1 MQLNKPLK
9 RLHRLF
15 QIAFFLFLLTPYAA
29 KAESFGEIE
38 VRGNKRIEQSA
49 VIEKMTLRPGMA
61 LTSEAVRRDVQSI
74 FSLGFFKDIQFD
86 LEGKKLIVKVVERPY
101 VSRIEYIGST
111 EFENKDLEDATK
123 LKSYRV
129 LSYSEIQTGISA
141 LRKKYEDKGYYLAQ
155 VRFEV
160 LPVSKDSSDVNLK
173 FYISENE
180 QVRIRKINLLGNK
193 QISTG
198 DLKQVL
204 FTSEGHMFSWATGSG
219 TFRDDFFER
228 DVNALAMF
236 YGNEGY
242 IESKITKPR
251 VSLSQDRRYIDVLM
265 DIKEGEKF
273 YLEDI
278 EFKGDVEFSEE
289 KLREVFGMKSGDV
302 FSTGQMQEGLLSVGD
317 LYGDEGYAFANV
329 IPRPEIKSNDHKVF
343 LTVDIQKGDKIYW
356 GEVKVTGNTKTHDK
370 IFRRE
375 LKFVEGEITNST
387 KRKKSIENIR
397 RLGFFDEDIKFLTST
412 RKDQSN
418 IMDLEIKLKEK
429 PTGTINL
436 QAGYGND
443 AGFSIVAG
451 VMQSN
456 LFGKGQDISLQTSWA
471 SSKAM
476 NFDLTFTDP
485 KIFDSDW
492 LFGTNMFWSRRRI
505 GPQADA
511 DYTYFQDQRG
521 ISFRL
526 GKEVAEHWLL
536 DGKYRFSKTN
546 LSDPIN
552 IAIFSREEDTHTT
565 ISAVGSDLTYDTRNN
580 RLDPSNGW
588 YFYSGF
594 EVAGLGGRAFQKF
607 DGSLRFYKRV
617 AWKLV
622 YRTRLEFG
630 YLFNLFD
637 RDNVPDS
644 ERYTLGG
651 VTSLRGYNGGSIG
664 SVKRLSGT
672 RPGSNPEVL
681 PHILGGTHKMIM
693 NHELEFPLIPEA
705 NIRAVAFFDIGNSWD
720 GDIAKQGPALL
731 SNYGWGIRWYS
742 PMGPLRFEW
751 GFPLTNSEFNTKGQS
766 VFQFMIAPTF

>member
-1 MQLNKPLK
+1 MQLNKTLK
-9 RLHRLF
+9 CLSRLLHA
-15 QIAFFLFLLTPYAA
+15 AFFLCFLSSIA
-29 KAESFGEIE
+29 KAESFGGIE
-38 VRGNKRIEQSA
+38 VRGNKRIEHSA
-49 VIEKMTLRPGMA
+49 VIEKMALRPGMA
-61 LTSEAVRRDVQSI
+61 LSTEAVRRDIQSI
-74 FSLGFFKDIQFD
+74 FSLGFFKDVQFS
-86 LEGKKLIVKVVERPY
+86 LEANKLIVKVVERPY
-101 VSRIEYIGST
+101 VSKIEYIGSS
-111 EFENKDLEDATK
+111 EFETKDMEETTK
-123 LKSYRV
+123 LKSFRV
-129 LSYSEIQTGISA
+129 LSFSEIQTGISA

-160 LPVSKDSSDVNLK
+160 LPISKDSSDVYLK
-173 FYISENE
+173 FYITENE
-180 QVRIRKINLLGNK
+180 QVRIRKLNLLGNK
-193 QISTG
+193 KIPSG
-198 DLKQVL
+198 DLRQVL

-242 IESKITKPR
+242 IEAKIPKPR
-251 VSLSQDRRYIDVLM
+251 VSLSQDRRYIDILM
-265 DIKEGEKF
+265 DIQEGEKF

-278 EFKGDVEFSEE
+278 EFKGDIEFTEE
-289 KLREVFGMKSGDV
+289 KLREVFKMKSGDV
-302 FSTGQMQEGLLSVGD
+302 FSTGLMQEGLLALGD

-329 IPRPEIKSNDHKVF
+329 IPRPEIKSKDQKVY
-343 LTVDIQKGDKIYW
+343 LTIDIQKGDKIYW

-370 IFRRE
+370 IIRRE
-375 LKFVEGEITNST
+375 LKFIEGELTNST

-418 IMDLEIKLKEK
+418 IMDLEIKVKEK

-456 LFGKGQDISLQTSWA
+456 LFGQGQDISLQASWA

-476 NFDLTFTDP
+476 NFDLSFTDP

-492 LFGTNMFWSRRRI
+492 LFGTNIFWSRRRV
-505 GPQADA
+505 GPQNDK

-521 ISFRL
+521 FSFRL
-526 GKEVAEHWLL
+526 GKEIAEHWLL
-536 DGKYRFSKTN
+536 DGKYRFSRTD
-546 LSDPIN
+546 LSEPIN
-552 IAIFSREEDTHTT
+552 PEIFTRDEDSHAI
-565 ISAVGSDLTYDTRNN
+565 ISAVGTDLTFDTRNN
-580 RLDPSNGW
+580 RMDPSSGW

-607 DGSLRFYKRV
+607 DGSLRFYQRV

-630 YLFNLFD
+630 YLFNLLD

-644 ERYTLGG
+644 ERYILGG

-664 SVKRLSGT
+664 KVKELVGT
-672 RPGSNPEVL
+672 RPGSDPAKK
-681 PHILGGTHKMIM
+681 PHVIGGTHKLIM

-705 NIRAVAFFDIGNSWD
+705 NIRAVAFFDLGNSWD
-720 GDIAKQGPALL
+720 GDIARQKPAIL
-731 SNYGWGIRWYS
+731 SNFGWGIRWYS

-751 GFPLTNSEFNTKGQS
+751 GFPLADSHFNTKGQS